1 MADEDSNLANMARD
15 IRELRSMLTQVLNA
29 VTDAETEIPEKMRR
43 FTMYYHDV
51 KDFVDM
57 YHSIGVPCPDYILRE
72 IERCDDR
79 YRQMLEDLNKDLGA
93 FERVRRE
100 MSKREGNRYD
110 HTRLLS
116 GKDPQ

>member
-1 MADEDSNLANMARD
+1 MADEDLDIANMARD

-43 FTMYYHDV
+43 FMMYYHDV

-57 YHSIGVPCPDYILRE
+57 YHAIGVSCPDYILRE

-79 YRQMLEDLNKDLGA
+79 YRQMLEDLNNDLGA
-93 FERVRRE
+93 FEKVRRE
-100 MSKREGNRYD
+100 MSKQRRKS
-110 HTRLLS
+110 L
-116 GKDPQ
+116 